1 MRRRGDRPAA
11 GPTLTTARSS
21 ALVAAILAVGF
32 LLVPGPPPAAGSDG
46 PCPGTTGVTV
56 VVDYKALG
64 GGVTVHCAAGSPTTG
79 FEALIAAGFDIEE
92 VRNVP
97 GFLCRIDG
105 SPGLDRDAC
114 INTPPANAYWSY
126 WHAARG
132 GAWISSQEG
141 GKTRAPPV
149 GSVDGWSF
157 SDDGSPGDASP
168 PRIDPPAA
176 TATPKPP
183 TLEPATPKPATPT
196 PAAIPTPAAPLT
208 PAATARPIATGPA
221 SDAPA
226 APASAISSSASP
238 TSASSAPAS
247 SAAAW
252 SADST
257 PLAGSVVQPGASA
270 GPGGASAVGDDP
282 PLGTLVGAGLVVLIA
297 AGALVA
303 GAHRSRSGNGD
314 A

>member
-64 GGVTVHCAAGSPTTG
+64 GGVKVHCAAGSPTTG
-79 FEALIAAGFDIEE
+79 FKALIAAGFDIEE

-196 PAAIPTPAAPLT
+196 PAATLT

-226 APASAISSSASP
+226 APAGAISSSASP

-303 GAHRSRSGNGD
+303 GARRSRSGNGD

>member
-1 MRRRGDRPAA
+1 MWRRRHRPAA
-11 GPTLTTARSS
+11 SPTLTTARSS
-21 ALVAAILAVGF
+21 ALLAAILAVGF
-32 LLVPGPPPAAGSDG
+32 LLVPDPPPAAGFDG
-46 PCPGTTGVTV
+46 PCPGTIGVTV
-56 VVDYKALG
+56 VVDYQALG
-64 GGVTVHCAAGSPTTG
+64 GGVIVHCAAGSPTTG
-79 FEALIAAGFDIEE
+79 FKALIAAGFDIEE

-114 INTPPANAYWSY
+114 INTPPASAYWSY

-132 GAWISSQEG
+132 GAWSSSQEG
-141 GKTRAPPV
+141 GKTRTPPV

-176 TATPKPP
+176 TATPKPA
-183 TLEPATPKPATPT
+183 TLKPATPKPTTPT
-196 PAAIPTPAAPLT
+196 PAATVRPIGTRTASDTPAAPES
-208 PAATARPIATGPA
+208 ATA
-221 SDAPA
+221 SN
-226 APASAISSSASP
+226 ASP
-238 TSASSAPAS
+238 TPAS
-247 SAAAW
+247 

-257 PLAGSVVQPGASA
+257 PLVGSVARPGDSA
-270 GPGGASAVGDDP
+270 VPGGPSADGDGP
-282 PLGTLVGAGLVVLIA
+282 PLGTLVGSGLVVLIA

-303 GAHRSRSGNGD
+303 GARRSRSGNGD

>member
-1 MRRRGDRPAA
+1 MRRRRDRKAA
-11 GPTLTTARSS
+11 SPTLTTARSS
-21 ALVAAILAVGF
+21 ALVAAVLAVGF

-56 VVDYKALG
+56 VVDYQALG
-64 GGVTVHCAAGSPTTG
+64 GGVIVHCAAGSPATG
-79 FEALIAAGFDIEE
+79 FKALIAAGFDMEE

-105 SPGLDRDAC
+105 RPGPDRDPC
-114 INTPPANAYWSY
+114 INTPPASAYWSY

-141 GKTRAPPV
+141 GKTRTPPG

-168 PRIDPPAA
+168 PRIDPPAT
-176 TATPKPP
+176 TATPKPA
-183 TLEPATPKPATPT
+183 TITPATPKPATPT
-196 PAAIPTPAAPLT
+196 PAATAR
-208 PAATARPIATGPA
+208 PAATRAA
-221 SDAPA
+221 SAAPA
-226 APASAISSSASP
+226 APSSASA
-238 TSASSAPAS
+238 TASNAVASSAPTTAS
-247 SAAAW
+247 ATVS

-257 PLAGSVVQPGASA
+257 PLAGSVAHPGASA
-270 GPGGASAVGDDP
+270 GPGGASAVGSAVPVGTSADGDGP

-303 GAHRSRSGNGD
+303 GARRSRSGNGD

>member
-1 MRRRGDRPAA
+1 MRRRRDRPAA

-21 ALVAAILAVGF
+21 ALVAAVLAVGF

-56 VVDYKALG
+56 VVDYQALG
-64 GGVTVHCAAGSPTTG
+64 GGVKVHCAAGSPTTG
-79 FEALIAAGFDIEE
+79 FKALIAAGFDMEE

-105 SPGLDRDAC
+105 RPGPDRDPC
-114 INTPPANAYWSY
+114 INTPPASAYWSY

-141 GKTRAPPV
+141 GKTRTPPG

-168 PRIDPPAA
+168 PRIDPPA
-176 TATPKPP
+176 TT
-183 TLEPATPKPATPT
+183 ATPKPAT
-196 PAAIPTPAAPLT
+196 LT
-208 PAATARPIATGPA
+208 PAATARPAATRAA
-221 SDAPA
+221 SAAPA
-226 APASAISSSASP
+226 APSSASA
-238 TSASSAPAS
+238 TASNAVASSAPTTAS
-247 SAAAW
+247 ATVS

-257 PLAGSVVQPGASA
+257 PLAGSVAHPGASA
-270 GPGGASAVGDDP
+270 GPGGASAVGSAVPVGTSADGDGP

-303 GAHRSRSGNGD
+303 GARRSRSGNGD